1 MTDARHLKWS
11 ELATDRPMPLIERQR
26 VIADE
31 MMISRVRLGAG
42 FELASHHHANEQIVV
57 VLSGRCRFTLG
68 AEGDPACRTVEI
80 VGGDV
85 LVLPSDVPHSCTA
98 LEETLI
104 LDLFSP
110 PSEKT
115 GVDRA

>member
-1 MTDARHLKWS
+1 
-11 ELATDRPMPLIERQR
+11 
-26 VIADE
+26 
-31 MMISRVRLGAG
+31 MISRVKLSAG
-42 FELASHHHANEQIVV
+42 FELASHHHPNEQIVV

-68 AEGDPACRTVEI
+68 TPGQPDVRTVDI

-85 LVLPSDVPHSCTA
+85 LVVPSNVPHSCTA